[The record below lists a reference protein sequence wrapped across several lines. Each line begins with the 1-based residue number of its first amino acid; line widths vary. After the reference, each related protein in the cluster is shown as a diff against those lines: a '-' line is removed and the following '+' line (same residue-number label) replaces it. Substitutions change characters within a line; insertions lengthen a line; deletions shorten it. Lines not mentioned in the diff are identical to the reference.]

1 MRRYS
6 KDMTWT
12 QIDPDRLSKYE
23 GMSPSDIGR
32 EIYKAAIIERPQHFT
47 REFMLSQER
56 MHRENTEPYN
66 WTVKNDDFMDFWK
79 PVYDLKNVSMDE
91 WTVDDW
97 FAYRALN
104 NVMDSAFSKSH
115 VQKA

>member
-1 MRRYS
+1 
-6 KDMTWT
+6 MTWT
-12 QIDPDRLSKYE
+12 QIDPDKLSQYE

-32 EIYKAAIIERPQHFT
+32 EIYKSAIIERHYHFT

-56 MHRENTEPYN
+56 MHREKTEPYN
-66 WTVKNDDFMDFWK
+66 WIVKNKDFMDFWK

-91 WTVDDW
+91 WTVDEW

-104 NVMDSAFSKSH
+104 NVIDSAFSKSL
-115 VQKA
+115 VRKA